1 VEICGILQSGK
12 TSVVSNLSVAAI
24 TGQEPRDVFLVDADG
39 RFDPLLV
46 MQLLQADDASEDYFE
61 TPEVQEILERFHL
74 VGLAG

>member
-1 VEICGILQSGK
+1 MEICGILQSGK